1 MRIRDLIIT
10 GGVISEAILLIML
23 HLWENFPIFVPLIP
37 LCIMVICF
45 IIDSQNIEGGKD
57 NWFDKKL

>member
-10 GGVISEAILLIML
+10 GGPILTGVLLLLL
-23 HLWENFPIFVPLIP
+23 HLWEDCPIYLPLIP
-37 LCIMVICF
+37 LCIMVVCF
-45 IIDSQNIEGGKD
+45 VIDSQNIVDDKD

>member
-10 GGVISEAILLIML
+10 GGVISEAILLIVL
-23 HLWENFPIFVPLIP
+23 LAWEECPIYLPLIP
-37 LCIMVICF
+37 LCIMVVCF
-45 IIDSQNIEGGKD
+45 VIDSQNIVDDKD

>member
-1 MRIRDLIIT
+1 MKIRDLIIT
-10 GGVISEAILLIML
+10 GGTILTAILMIMVY
-23 HLWENFPIFVPLIP
+23 LWDNFPIFVLPIP

-45 IIDSQNIEGGKD
+45 VIDSLNDYED